1 MTDKFWKKKKTKF
14 ALFSFIHSFTIQN
27 FNNSSSHS
35 QEIKAE
41 EWNKNPQMN
50 AHLTTEYT
58 PKMLPLQIELIN
70 KLTQRTQQSIQVS
83 FHDTLGRYQSTTTIN
98 RTE

>member
-1 MTDKFWKKKKTKF
+1 
-14 ALFSFIHSFTIQN
+14 
-27 FNNSSSHS
+27 
-35 QEIKAE
+35 
-41 EWNKNPQMN
+41 MN